1 MTLRPALA
9 ALDPSYLLSVGVGE
23 RPVQQRGT
31 GTDRP
36 GLRPSGSHGH
46 RRRPAGPARPVGLR
60 DWIVLTVL
68 GAVLGG
74 LIAAVVTTLTVTPQY
89 QAKATLLVRPIGS
102 KTTTSSDAYD
112 SFLTDQSMA
121 ETASQLAVQAP
132 IADKVGAQVGR
143 PASEVRA
150 DAVVQVVPRTPLLEV
165 RITSSDRLAAAGI
178 ANAYAQT
185 VLASAKSQGWLYS
198 REIVLVENAH
208 TPTSP
213 ANDRLVLDVALAAVA
228 GGALTFGAVYLVNAV
243 RLRRREDR
251 FPQW

>member
-1 MTLRPALA
+1 M
-9 ALDPSYLLSVGVGE
+9 
-23 RPVQQRGT
+23 
-31 GTDRP
+31 
-36 GLRPSGSHGH
+36 
-46 RRRPAGPARPVGLR
+46 
-60 DWIVLTVL
+60 
-68 GAVLGG
+68 
-74 LIAAVVTTLTVTPQY
+74 
-89 QAKATLLVRPIGS
+89 
-102 KTTTSSDAYD
+102 
-112 SFLTDQSMA
+112 
-121 ETASQLAVQAP
+121 
-132 IADKVGAQVGR
+132 
-143 PASEVRA
+143 
-150 DAVVQVVPRTPLLEV
+150 